1 MLYKVETLF
10 LNSFRIKFIYHLKTW
25 ISTGAKKKV
34 FVHVFFGCFLEI
46 SKEKYLDRDLIC
58 TPISHLRTRKAEFG
72 QFQFHF
78 QEK

>member
-10 LNSFRIKFIYHLKTW
+10 FEFFQDQVHLSFRDLKTR

-34 FVHVFFGCFLEI
+34 FVHVFFGCFLVI

-72 QFQFHF
+72 AFQYHF
-78 QEK
+78 